1 MNLNTN
7 GLMSGFL
14 NGWQTMASYQHQQHE
29 EARENKADQ
38 LAAKADQRQD
48 RLTDSQLS
56 LADAQKQHQ
65 NWLERNTEQQQKER
79 NGQWDQ
85 DFSLRSRATDASIAS
100 QQAQTGLAQQR
111 LDIEQQNANLQQKLT
126 RAQLDANEKRRF
138 VEDNFPVLQ
147 AGYNNLL
154 QGQPVSKEQYSVMTD
169 QRAGALNLNKY
180 LDSPDYANA
189 ADRLSQSFGQIE
201 SGFKPGDF
209 HSQSFYD
216 TINSPQNIQDA
227 NVVFRDEL
235 DQGVG
240 QKDGTGKKIVKK
252 ELSGFTPL
260 QNGGIALN
268 VTPIYEDGSKG
279 QSVPVTEGRSSDPND
294 QVQAFSPSD
303 IVGVVRTRA
312 GLAGQIA
319 NSVNALGGVTG
330 FRQKL
335 GFEPAPDP
343 KGFAQV
349 ATRIDADASKQ
360 IQQLMRNS
368 ANSMVDSKE
377 LDAQIQDIRNAAEQ
391 QKNSLKSYYG
401 FSEQA
406 SADKTPSQVTPR
418 NNDGKHVNVSLPV
431 AQWAASDPMKAAY
444 LQGVVQ
450 AGKFDPVNGNPVQL
464 EMNYRN
470 FQNTQKAESL
480 EGKALNQ
487 Q

>member
-189 ADRLSQSFGQIE
+189 AGRLSQSFGQIE

-240 QKDGTGKKIVKK
+240 QKDGSGKKIVRK

-268 VTPIYEDGSKG
+268 VTPVYEDGSKG
-279 QSVPVTEGRSSDPND
+279 QPAPVTERRSSDPGD

-319 NSVNALGGVTG
+319 NSVNALGGATG

-343 KGFAQV
+343 KGFARVSTQ
-349 ATRIDADASKQ
+349 IDADASKQ

-368 ANSMVDSKE
+368 ANSMTDPKE
-377 LDAQIQDIRNAAEQ
+377 LDAQIQDIRDAAER

-401 FSEQA
+401 FSEQTA
-406 SADKTPSQVTPR
+406 AGAPAQGTPL
-418 NNDGKHVNVSLPV
+418 NNNSERVNVSLPV

-444 LQGVVQ
+444 LQGMVQ
-450 AGKFDPVNGNPVQL
+450 AGKFDPAHGDLMQL
-464 EMNYRN
+464 DLNYQN
-470 FQNTQKAESL
+470 FRNTQKAESL
-480 EGKALNQ
+480 EAKALHK
-487 Q
+487 